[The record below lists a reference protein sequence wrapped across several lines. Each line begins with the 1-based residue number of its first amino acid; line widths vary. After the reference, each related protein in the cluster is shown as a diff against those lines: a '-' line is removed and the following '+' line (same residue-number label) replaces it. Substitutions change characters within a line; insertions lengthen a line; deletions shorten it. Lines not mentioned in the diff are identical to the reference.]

1 MEIAKLLTST
11 AAKGN
16 TVVSST
22 NNSQHKPSVTFN
34 EYMSNFL
41 DAANEVRNSRKPQTS
56 FISNE
61 NTAVSSKK
69 SFQKFEKEFK
79 SDTDNTDLNMENV
92 LPIVPLNPQEMEAF
106 ERIAVLVADGS
117 IDSEA
122 LSELSEEDLSE
133 VVEWVLAGAS
143 GIFEPYTAD
152 DIEINTDE
160 LVTENTDVFGLNSNL
175 AALDQLEGVYSKL
188 GEKNFS
194 SSDMAQIA
202 ELLDIKGL
210 DSVEIDKLS
219 QAIVELAEKYTADV
233 QNVNASSEEEV
244 DVELNLRD
252 MLKNVPKN
260 ELATEIK
267 GVLEEINAKG
277 DLPEIPDTV
286 LKSLCIEVVNVN
298 NKMLD
303 AAELNSKLLDGL
315 NNNQELREQI
325 LKNIS
330 SPEGSEELI
339 KTVKDEGIGSN
350 NTEIIDNLAAAVLE
364 DNTPEE
370 VAEITLEENDSSS
383 TTNSKVAITDTNL
396 VATSKIEEDVTLE
409 NSSVNEESET
419 SKKGEPAPLKET
431 NSDSIKNSNAD
442 SLEDKNIKVS
452 VNTISESGSEN
463 IDKEQVKDNLKDNL
477 TDRAYSGDNS
487 SSTGEQDFDEET
499 QSEGENSKQGYKG
512 NFDEIV
518 TVKDDS
524 ESAIKPDLGENF
536 VESESKVEFK
546 SFLSETPQS
555 PYTSDNPYVKYADMI
570 ENLDRLSKLMVNNS
584 DKAMKSVT
592 MELSPPE
599 LGKLTIEVSVKDGQ
613 ANAAIKVETDGAKQM
628 LLNNIEQLK
637 RNLESHGLKLENFEV
652 ELNKQNDQN
661 RDQQNAFTQ
670 AQQEENQR
678 QSRRR
683 KNRGNLLST
692 QNDTDKNSVE
702 PEQVRNN
709 KVGSDGSVDIV
720 A

>member
-16 TVVSST
+16 TVESST
-22 NNSQHKPSVTFN
+22 NSSQHKPSVTFN

-41 DAANEVRNSRKPQTS
+41 DAANEVRNNRKPQTS

-61 NTAVSSKK
+61 KTVVIVKNSL
-69 SFQKFEKEFK
+69 QKFKKDFK
-79 SDTDNTDLNMENV
+79 SDNDNSDFNIENV

-106 ERIAVLVADGS
+106 ERIAVMVADGS

-143 GIFEPYTAD
+143 GIFEPYTNE
-152 DIEINTDE
+152 IEINTDE
-160 LVTENTDVFGLNSNL
+160 LVTEKTDVFGLNSNL
-175 AALDQLEGVYSKL
+175 AALDQLEDVYSQL
-188 GEKNFS
+188 SEKNFS
-194 SSDMAQIA
+194 NSDMAQIA
-202 ELLDIKGL
+202 ELLNIKGL
-210 DSVEIDKLS
+210 DTVEIDKLS
-219 QAIVELAEKYTADV
+219 QAIVELAEKYTANA
-233 QNVNASSEEEV
+233 QNVNTSSKDEV
-244 DVELNLRD
+244 DVEFNLRD

-267 GVLEEINAKG
+267 GVLEEINAEV

-315 NNNQELREQI
+315 SNNQELREQI
-325 LKNIS
+325 LNNIS
-330 SPEGSEELI
+330 NPEASEELI
-339 KTVKDEGIGSN
+339 KTVKDESIGSN
-350 NTEIIDNLAAAVLE
+350 NADIIDELAEAVLE

-370 VAEITLEENDSSS
+370 VAEIIFEENDNSSIANNKVVIS
-383 TTNSKVAITDTNL
+383 ETNFTDTSKVG
-396 VATSKIEEDVTLE
+396 EEVTIE
-409 NSSVNEESET
+409 NSSVNEEPEA
-419 SKKGEPAPLKET
+419 SKKGEPTPLKEN
-431 NSDSIKNSNAD
+431 NSDSIKNSNED

-452 VNTISESGSEN
+452 VNMTSESGGEN
-463 IDKEQVKDNLKDNL
+463 IEKEQVKDNLKDNL

-487 SSTGEQDFDEET
+487 ASTGEQDLDDET

-512 NFDEIV
+512 GFDEIV

-524 ESAIKPDLGENF
+524 ESAIKPDFGENF
-536 VESESKVEFK
+536 VESESKAEFK
-546 SFLSETPQS
+546 AFLPETPQS

-584 DKAMKSVT
+584 DKEMKSVT

-661 RDQQNAFTQ
+661 RDQQNAFAQ

-678 QSRRR
+678 QSRRK
-683 KNRGNLLST
+683 KNSGNSFST
-692 QNDTDKNSVE
+692 QNNTDKDSVE

-709 KVGSDGSVDIV
+709 KVGDDGSVDIV